1 MAQSDAQIVGPHEVE
16 ILNSHGIGPKA
27 FLGAG
32 GESRVFAID
41 EHRILRIFHGQ
52 GPIRDDSVDRLLA
65 SWRGTDLGFTLPV
78 VLEAGYTDGQS
89 WTVDRRVPGRSLR
102 EALERGDREER
113 RRLLG
118 SALEVVSTLR
128 RLPTGHDGFGLVAVP
143 GAPRFTTLVDLLDE
157 RMDAGIAFGGGGFT
171 ALVPDLAA
179 QRSRMRETLADREA
193 VPHFVHNDICPG
205 NLMARDGGASGV
217 VDFSVHALAADPVM
231 DLVGLVCMLGRYPG
245 SDEDEVWL
253 EGTLLDLLGG
263 DGWLVEVYRRF
274 YGAYYSMDPV
284 CWQWGVSQFA
294 RPW

>member
-52 GPIRDDSVDRLLA
+52 GPIRDDSIDRLLA

-102 EALERGDREER
+102 EALERGD
-113 RRLLG
+113 
-118 SALEVVSTLR
+118 
-128 RLPTGHDGFGLVAVP
+128 
-143 GAPRFTTLVDLLDE
+143 
-157 RMDAGIAFGGGGFT
+157 
-171 ALVPDLAA
+171 
-179 QRSRMRETLADREA
+179 RETLADREA

-274 YGAYYSMDPV
+274 YGAYYSMGPV